1 MNKRK
6 SPIVQIA
13 VFLVSLLLILGALA
27 LVSARYRPR
36 GVAALRARAQE
47 VEKQIQKI
55 TAGTELLRQDAEAR
69 KEQSE
74 RVISRLLGEFNGQS
88 QGNAEHARRLVGGVV
103 DPGLDARIAENE
115 RRLQDLLAQRR
126 EIRQQT
132 QERQTAMAAEMRDLL
147 GELDKGNS
155 GRQDDRAVMNR
166 VSELAREMG
175 VLNETDDDATGTL
188 QDTARTN
195 VGVRVLEETTMR
207 DVLTLPAAAE
217 AWEDIQ
223 LAAKDDGT
231 VDWVGPQEGGH
242 VGKGD
247 PVAKIDTNSLVHQ
260 LESAQAAADLARV
273 NRDRIANLRKADV
286 ASQDELDRMESQCRQ
301 AEAARAIARQA
312 YDDATLLSPIGGVVD
327 EILPDVGE
335 FVNRGETVARI
346 VDVSRIKLIAN
357 VPEKDISFFNTGQSA
372 RVGYPELVSGF
383 TSGTITRIGMV
394 ADPMSKTFRVEVT
407 VDNPRGV
414 FRPGMIAKVEL
425 VRRTRERAIVIP
437 LFAHLQ
443 TPEGPLV
450 YVEKDGR
457 AEARRVETGIRRGM
471 EVEVTKGLRAGDRL
485 IVSGQRALSDG
496 APVRVVEGKE

>member
-1 MNKRK
+1 
-6 SPIVQIA
+6 V
-13 VFLVSLLLILGALA
+13 
-27 LVSARYRPR
+27 
-36 GVAALRARAQE
+36 
-47 VEKQIQKI
+47 
-55 TAGTELLRQDAEAR
+55 
-69 KEQSE
+69 
-74 RVISRLLGEFNGQS
+74 
-88 QGNAEHARRLVGGVV
+88 
-103 DPGLDARIAENE
+103 
-115 RRLQDLLAQRR
+115 
-126 EIRQQT
+126 
-132 QERQTAMAAEMRDLL
+132 
-147 GELDKGNS
+147 
-155 GRQDDRAVMNR
+155 
-166 VSELAREMG
+166 
-175 VLNETDDDATGTL
+175 
-188 QDTARTN
+188 
-195 VGVRVLEETTMR
+195 
-207 DVLTLPAAAE
+207 PAAAE

-223 LAAKDDGT
+223 LAAKGDGT
-231 VDWVGPQEGGH
+231 VEWMGPREGGR

-247 PVAKIDTNSLVHQ
+247 PVAKIDTSSLVHQ

-273 NRDRIANLRKADV
+273 NRDRIADLRKGDV

-301 AEAARAIARQA
+301 AEAALAIARQA
-312 YDDATLLSPIGGVVD
+312 YDDATLLSPIEGVVD
-327 EILPDVGE
+327 DLAPDVGE

-346 VDVSRIKLIAN
+346 VDVSRIKLIVN
-357 VPEKDISFFNTGQSA
+357 VPEKDISFFDTGQSA
-372 RVGYPELVSGF
+372 RVRNPEPVSGF

-394 ADPMSKTFRVEVT
+394 ADPMSRTFRVEAT

-450 YVEKDGR
+450 YIEKDGR